1 MTRYSR
7 TMKEVLMEVRGLL
20 DENAFKKLQFVA
32 KDLAKLAA
40 KDKKGMD
47 YKDYMKAAAMM
58 KTGKVKELKKFV
70 NDLDTAPREVIIMR
84 VAREMGNATA
94 ERIFNVRIN
103 ESAPCPECGNET
115 CTCDVVE
122 SFMSRR
128 PGNQMADLYK
138 LYNLAMKT
146 MPGSPKQK
154 EIEKR
159 ITALRKELKLDEKLG
174 KDADAGDYID
184 DFKKSD
190 APQFK
195 GKSDKKKK
203 DMAIAAYLDAKD
215 KKEEVELDELKEPFV
230 VVDTADGNKVVGT
243 ASSEKGAKE
252 IITTAQ
258 LPPMKIKDKKT
269 LKIVKSK
276 KKQRLGDPIKEGT
289 WQRNFMVLQLIQKRL
304 MTKLQQALKNHLKVK
319 LIVID

>member
-103 ESAPCPECGNET
+103 EATGFPPTNVSPCPKCGNVWPSK
-115 CTCDVVE
+115 CTCVVSE
-122 SFMSRR
+122 S
-128 PGNQMADLYK
+128 
-138 LYNLAMKT
+138 
-146 MPGSPKQK
+146 
-154 EIEKR
+154 
-159 ITALRKELKLDEKLG
+159 
-174 KDADAGDYID
+174 
-184 DFKKSD
+184 
-190 APQFK
+190 
-195 GKSDKKKK
+195 
-203 DMAIAAYLDAKD
+203 
-215 KKEEVELDELKEPFV
+215 VELDEAKYDLYHKDF
-230 VVDTADGNKVVGT
+230 
-243 ASSEKGAKE
+243 SSAMQHAYAMAKKLHGITIDPKE
-252 IITTAQ
+252 IDDKVATGPKKPSKGKTNSYRLKGKGGAIQVQVAN
-258 LPPMKIKDKKT
+258 LVDKKFE
-269 LKIVKSK
+269 LNMY
-276 KKQRLGDPIKEGT
+276 KE
-289 WQRNFMVLQLIQKRL
+289 
-304 MTKLQQALKNHLKVK
+304 
-319 LIVID
+319 